1 MGKDAR
7 LRRSLSS
14 TPQSPYPDEIV
25 FFQARVPRPHPHRIL
40 TRAFTETVR
49 RELECVGTVSAP
61 DAGVN
66 LGISR
71 ATDATD
77 AHTRL
82 VWLCLQRCRRSSR
95 RLDRAAYILVWAVV
109 PR

>member
-25 FFQARVPRPHPHRIL
+25 FFQARVPRPHPHPIL
-40 TRAFTETVR
+40 TRAFTETVG

-61 DAGVN
+61 DAGVY

-71 ATDATD
+71 AADATD
-77 AHTRL
+77 AHTPGL
-82 VWLCLQRCRRSSR
+82 AMS
-95 RLDRAAYILVWAVV
+95 AALS
-109 PR
+109 PL